1 MSLAD
6 DFATRA
12 AEHDRAG
19 GFPFENYR
27 AMAAAGYLGL
37 TAPRELGGR
46 GANLEELCLAQ
57 EFAFIQ
63 KRPDINSRIAIGAVA
78 YQQLRVESSA
88 DLEIWDKQPG
98 LGERS
103 RRQAD

>member
-1 MSLAD
+1 MSGH
-6 DFATRA
+6 T
-12 AEHDRAG
+12 
-19 GFPFENYR
+19 
-27 AMAAAGYLGL
+27 
-37 TAPRELGGR
+37 
-46 GANLEELCLAQ
+46 ELCLAQ

-98 LGERS
+98 LGECGCLKDHRWNY
-103 RRQAD
+103 QTCKNAPKPADM